1 MSLAIRSETEIVNHH
16 QLLDERA
23 KQFFDNAKAANTKK
37 SYQADW
43 EDFEEWCKH
52 NNLCSM
58 PADIQTVIRYL
69 TDRATLPWVRLVSK
83 RSGRGENMQLVD
95 TPIVF
100 QPLKASSI
108 ERRLSA
114 ISKAHQYAGHL
125 FDRKNVILAEVLK
138 GIKRENGT
146 AQEQKTAIL
155 TEDVKAM
162 TQTLT
167 GIQGV
172 RDKAIILLGFVTA
185 LRRSE
190 IVALRLSDLKE
201 VKEGFELMVRFS
213 KTDQA
218 GEGKTKTIPCG
229 SNSETCPVMAIKEW
243 IDELNSRE
251 ISEGAL
257 FRAIDRHGN
266 VRGKSLCS
274 ASISLIIKRNEHLK
288 GRSDKFGGHSLRA
301 GFCTQ
306 SSLNGVP
313 DSLTMLQSGHK
324 DANTFGKYVR
334 VANLWKNSAAT
345 RLGL

>member
-1 MSLAIRSETEIVNHH
+1 MSLIIRSETEIVNHH
-16 QLLDERA
+16 HLLDERA
-23 KQFFDNAKAANTKK
+23 KQFFDNAKALNTKK

-52 NNLCSM
+52 NNLRYM
-58 PADIQTVIRYL
+58 PADVQTVIRYL
-69 TDRATLPWVRLVSK
+69 TDRATLPWTRLVSK
-83 RSGRGENMQLVD
+83 RVGRGKNMQLVD

-114 ISKAHQYAGHL
+114 ISKAHQYSGHL

-146 AQEQKTAIL
+146 SQERKAALL
-155 TEDVKAM
+155 TEDVQAM
-162 TQTLT
+162 TRSLSGTQ
-167 GIQGV
+167 GI
-172 RDKAIILLGFVTA
+172 RDKAIILIGFVGA
-185 LRRSE
+185 MRRSE
-190 IVALRLSDLKE
+190 IVNLQISDLKE
-201 VKEGFELMVRFS
+201 VREGFELTVRFS
-213 KTDQA
+213 KTDQT
-218 GEGKTKTIPCG
+218 GEGMVKTIPFG
-229 SNSETCPVMAIKEW
+229 SNPETCPVAAIKTW
-243 IDELNSRE
+243 LGELNGCG
-251 ISEGAL
+251 IIEGPL

-266 VRGKSLCS
+266 IRNKALCA
-274 ASISLIIKRNEHLK
+274 ASIALIIKRNEHLK
-288 GRSDKFGGHSLRA
+288 ERADTYGGHSLRA

-334 VANLWKNSAAT
+334 VANLWKNSAA
-345 RLGL
+345 RKLGL